1 MQQKNIILA
10 LLLLISNYI
19 SAQDFSASLQLDTFQ
34 IEMGDQVYL
43 KLNLVQAEK
52 LKVQFPQF
60 KDKIIEGID
69 IVSKSGI
76 DTVSKEKGK
85 LFLRQ
90 NILIT
95 AFDDSLYT
103 IPPFAFVSGTDTV
116 YTKSMSFDVQKAQFD
131 STFLSQLDTTQ
142 MLPIFDIKKPI
153 DTPWTFKEFWQY
165 YGLYIILFLIAVVLF
180 FVGRYFYK
188 RYKDNK
194 PLFKA
199 EKPKE
204 PAHIIALRKLDQ
216 LKDKKLWQSDRA
228 KEYYSELTFILRE
241 YLENRYN
248 ISALERTSHELIE
261 LLRHS
266 RLMDKERVEEFK
278 QIFSLGDLA
287 KFAKFKP
294 LPDENDLSL
303 KNAYSIVNNTKLII
317 AEETEEDTDKNEE
330 ENKVVNSKPEEN
342 DA

>member
-1 MQQKNIILA
+1 MRTKNIILA
-10 LLLLISNYI
+10 FILLISSNLY
-19 SAQDFSASLQLDTFQ
+19 AQDFSASLQLDTFQ
-34 IEMGDQVYL
+34 IEIGDQVYL

-60 KDKIIEGID
+60 KNQIIEGID

-76 DTVSKEKGK
+76 DTLSKEKGK
-85 LFLRQ
+85 IFLRQ

-103 IPPFAFVSGTDTV
+103 IPPLAFVSGSDTV
-116 YTKSMSFDVQKAQFD
+116 YTKSISFDVQKAQFD

-194 PLFKA
+194 PLFKP

-204 PAHIIALRKLDQ
+204 PAHVIALRQLDK
-216 LKDKKLWQSDRA
+216 LKDKKLWQSGRA

-248 ISALERTSHELIE
+248 ISALEKTSHELLEI
-261 LLRHS
+261 LSHS
-266 RLMDKERVEEFK
+266 KLMDKERIEEFK

-303 KNAYSIVNNTKLII
+303 KNAYSIVNNTKLVIF
-317 AEETEEDTDKNEE
+317 EETDKENKE
-330 ENKVVNSKPEEN
+330 ENKVVNSKNEEN

>member
-1 MQQKNIILA
+1 MQTKNIILA
-10 LLLLISNYI
+10 FILLIS
-19 SAQDFSASLQLDTFQ
+19 SHLFAQDFSASLQLDTFQ
-34 IEMGDQVYL
+34 IEIGDQVYL
-43 KLNLVQAEK
+43 KLNLVQAEN

-60 KDKIIEGID
+60 KNKIIEGID

-76 DTVSKEKGK
+76 DTVSKENGK
-85 LFLRQ
+85 IFLRQ

-103 IPPFAFVSGTDTV
+103 IPPFAFVSGADTV

-142 MLPIFDIKKPI
+142 MLPIFDIEKPI

-165 YGLYIILFLIAVVLF
+165 YGLYIVLLLIAITLF

-199 EKPKE
+199 EQPKE
-204 PAHIIALRKLDQ
+204 PAHIIALRKLDK
-216 LKDKKLWQSDRA
+216 LKNKKLWQSGYP
-228 KEYYSELTFILRE
+228 KEYYSELTYVLRE

-248 ISALERTSHELIE
+248 INALEKTSHELIE
-261 LLRHS
+261 MLRHTK
-266 RLMDKERVEEFK
+266 LMDKELVEEFR
-278 QIFSLGDLA
+278 QIFNLGDLA
-287 KFAKFKP
+287 KFAKFNP
-294 LPDENDLSL
+294 LPDENDLSM
-303 KNAYSIVNNTKLII
+303 KNAYSIIENTKII
-317 AEETEEDTDKNEE
+317 LEEKEETEMQ
-330 ENKVVNSKPEEN
+330 N
-342 DA
+342 DAKDKTINSQKEGNDA